1 MWAVVFVVEV
11 VVVLEDELVVG
22 GVAAAGVEL
31 EEAELPPHA
40 ANATAATIML
50 NSALFIDPTPFSLGN
65 VQLSGYKTPPAPK
78 RCGGANGCT
87 RTPLCPFRQRRR
99 GADAPC
105 SPRSASGGGR
115 RRTLLSPIRRRVR
128 VRY

>member
-1 MWAVVFVVEV
+1 LWAVVFVVEV

-78 RCGGANGCT
+78 RCGGRNGCKH
-87 RTPLCPFRQRRR
+87 TPLRPVRQRRR
-99 GADAPC
+99 GAE
-105 SPRSASGGGR
+105 
-115 RRTLLSPIRRRVR
+115 RTLLFPVRRGVR
-128 VRY
+128 VR